1 MGRSHRTLEKPRKTK
16 ENRGKRSSGPPPGGP
31 GAPKRAPRRFQE
43 LPGAPREAS
52 EGAPGAPKS
61 APGGSRESPRALQE
75 LPGSSQERSEIAPRV
90 PKSVPRAQTVAKAPW
105 NSGYARKLQL
115 FLAFRQRFL
124 PTCNIS
130 SSSAASAE
138 LHSLRYLSRATFA
151 TTRWLRD
158 ATVATPRWL
167 RYVRYATF
175 AMLCA
180 LR

>member
-1 MGRSHRTLEKPRKTK
+1 M
-16 ENRGKRSSGPPPGGP
+16 EN
-31 GAPKRAPRRFQE
+31 GAPDHLWAAR
-43 LPGAPREAS
+43 GHPREFQPQEAS
-52 EGAPGAPKS
+52 KGAPGAS
-61 APGGSRESPRALQE
+61 QSGPGGSWESPRALQE
-75 LPGSSQERSEIAPRV
+75 LPGSSQERSEIVPRI

-105 NSGYARKLQL
+105 NSGYTRKLRL
-115 FLAFRQRFL
+115 LVTFRRRFL
-124 PTCNIS
+124 PACNIS

-138 LHSLRYLSRATFA
+138 LHSLRYLSHTTFA